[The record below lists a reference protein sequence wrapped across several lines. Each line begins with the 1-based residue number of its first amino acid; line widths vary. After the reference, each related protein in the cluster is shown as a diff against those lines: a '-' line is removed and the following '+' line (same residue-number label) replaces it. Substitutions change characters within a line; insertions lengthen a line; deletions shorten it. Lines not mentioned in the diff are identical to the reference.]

1 MPAEG
6 LQGKKFTGKVVEGFD
21 PQQRGRYYV
30 HVPDVMP
37 HLAESEGYLCRNS
50 THSSRIGSHNTGTA
64 GSQFPLHPGDQV
76 ELVCVQDDLSS
87 MEICRKVTDDQP
99 KSDSAPGKVMGTEPS
114 GKMIPFVAKGLPQ
127 NVPFGSADSNII
139 GKFTEIMNSGGAMAQ
154 QLFAS
159 VKDKLGP
166 TFDKIAESFKSGNIP
181 SQQEMNFNESMT
193 SVTQAIEKNG
203 GPDAKDQCAN
213 KTIDNSPIGGG
224 EDEITEEEKT
234 QGYIGNEDEL
244 IDKFLGPK
252 EGINAGD

>member
-1 MPAEG
+1 MPAQG

-37 HLAESEGYLCRNS
+37 HMPENEGYLCRNS
-50 THSSRIGSHNTGTA
+50 THSSRIGAHNTGTA
-64 GSQFPLHPGDQV
+64 GSSSPLHPGDQV
-76 ELVCVQDDLSS
+76 EVICTQDDLSS
-87 MEICRKVTDDQP
+87 MEICRKITDDQP

-114 GKMIPFVAKGLPQ
+114 GKMIPFVVKGLPQ
-127 NVPFGSADSNII
+127 NVPFGSAGNDII
-139 GKFTEIMNSGGAMAQ
+139 GQFTKIMNSGGAMAQ

-166 TFDKIAESFKSGNIP
+166 SFDKIAESFKPGDTP
-181 SQQEMNFNESMT
+181 SADETNFQESMA
-193 SVTQAIEKNG
+193 SVDEAIEKNG

-213 KTIDNSPIGGG
+213 KGVDNAPIGP
-224 EDEITEEEKT
+224 ENEITEEEQN
-234 QGYIGNEDEL
+234 QGYVGEEDEI

-252 EGINAGD
+252 EGINTGD